1 MMKAHREMGLAGY
14 DVYRFGGREL
24 RVNDSVSEQQIIE
37 ELCEFFDSL
46 FEKYYVG

>member
-14 DVYRFGGREL
+14 DVYRCGGREL